1 MHIQPCICTQPCNV
15 LIVGVVGLRSKPD
28 YHTQEYCFAAS
39 INHNCY
45 LASIDHGSSCMTYR
59 HSLGITFVQHKYT
72 SVSYNTVTIHSL
84 SVLLQGLTE
93 AVTTYAPQVS
103 ALAGTSFSM
112 CPLFHTAH
120 SLLQLTQYLSV

>member
-1 MHIQPCICTQPCNV
+1 
-15 LIVGVVGLRSKPD
+15 
-28 YHTQEYCFAAS
+28 
-39 INHNCY
+39 
-45 LASIDHGSSCMTYR
+45 MTYR

-112 CPLFHTAH
+112 CPFFTHHTLCYSSRSISLYEVAALFTLKVTMIHVRAKI
-120 SLLQLTQYLSV
+120 YAFKAM